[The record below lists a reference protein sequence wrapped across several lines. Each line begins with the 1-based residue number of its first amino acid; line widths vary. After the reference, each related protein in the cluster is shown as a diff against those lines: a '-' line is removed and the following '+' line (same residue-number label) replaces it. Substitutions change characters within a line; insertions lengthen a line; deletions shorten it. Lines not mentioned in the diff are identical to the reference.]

1 MDEEEKGG
9 RVLHREAPPQQLSW
23 DGITLPRKGVV
34 RVQCPGGQ
42 VRLVVLEFAGVGHID
57 SRRWGCPINTGPVLI
72 DAVIGV
78 AGGIFPDLGLGQDRT
93 IESKALAVRI

>member
-42 VRLVVLEFAGVGHID
+42 VRLVVLEFGECSQID
-57 SRRWGCPINTGPVLI
+57 RPKLHNSLI
-72 DAVIGV
+72 FNEVI
-78 AGGIFPDLGLGQDRT
+78 A
-93 IESKALAVRI
+93 